1 MAYPDAQF
9 NSRYTVPCV
18 GLTTA
23 SLTGTGTAVATGGA
37 LTATAFPVFV
47 RRSAVR
53 NVTIV
58 VVTAPVAAVTGELIN
73 FTNGTNTFATAT
85 IGTLTAGQV
94 VSVAGNANST
104 FADLGQPAGTVI
116 GTLTSTA
123 TGAGLFNI
131 WFDVQELYE

>member
-1 MAYPDAQF
+1 MAYTDAQF
-9 NSRYTVPCV
+9 NIRYLIPVLP
-18 GLTTA
+18 LATA

-37 LTATAFPVFV
+37 LTATSFPTFI
-47 RRSAVR
+47 RRSAIK
-53 NVTIV
+53 NVFVSI
-58 VVTAPVAAVTGELIN
+58 VTAPVAAVTGELIN

-85 IGTLTAGQV
+85 IGTLTAGQT
-94 VSVAGNANST
+94 VSVAATANNT
-104 FADLGQPAGTVI
+104 FADAGQPAGTVI